1 MRKSAC
7 VTAVAGLL
15 LGAALAQ
22 PAKAEVE
29 DVACSEL
36 ETLALGG
43 GETYDETLCMAG
55 NLGGLAS
62 GESRRPVGV
71 YLEVVI
77 AYNRATFA
85 IVRLDS
91 SNNRTYMELESVQ
104 DHVEGVFS
112 GFEPRNWGEERTHD
126 RFILADVEAKISE
139 DSPFLDCVA
148 FLVRMR
154 PVGLAP
160 GYKEALGGLYCA
172 MDTLEPTEEEVTSFL
187 DGLKF

>member
-1 MRKSAC
+1 
-7 VTAVAGLL
+7 VVAGFV
-15 LGAALAQ
+15 LGAWLAA

-36 ETLALGG
+36 EQLSLGG
-43 GETYDETLCMAG
+43 GETYDETMCMAG

-71 YLEVVI
+71 HLEVII

-91 SNNRTYMELESVQ
+91 SNNRTYMALDSVQ

-112 GFEPRNWGEERTHD
+112 GFEPRNWGGERPHG
-126 RFILADVEAKISE
+126 RFVLADVEAKIAE
-139 DSPFLDCVA
+139 DSPYLDCVA

-160 GYKEALGGLYCA
+160 GYKEALAGLYCA
-172 MDTLEPTEEEVTSFL
+172 IDTLEPTEEEVTAFL
-187 DGLKF
+187 EGLKF

>member
-1 MRKSAC
+1 MA
-7 VTAVAGLL
+7 AAGL
-15 LGAALAQ
+15 ALVAWLAEPAQ
-22 PAKAEVE
+22 AEVE
-29 DVACSEL
+29 DIACSEL
-36 ETLALGG
+36 EKLSLGG
-43 GETYDETLCMAG
+43 GETYDETMCMAG

-71 YLEVVI
+71 YLELII

-91 SNNRTYMELESVQ
+91 SNNRTYMELDSVQ
-104 DHVEGVFS
+104 DHVEGIFS
-112 GFEPRNWGEERTHD
+112 GFEPRNWGEERSHD
-126 RFILADVEAKISE
+126 RFVLADVEARIAE
-139 DSPFLDCVA
+139 DSPYLDCVA

-172 MDTLEPTEEEVTSFL
+172 MDTLQPTEEEVTAFL